1 MFRLTRSVTGRV
13 NGTIS
18 QRGGY
23 RPSRWLTH
31 WESERARGRE
41 GEREK
46 GGQRSVVVVVVVVVN
61 GYLSPMGPSPQ
72 KKDAQNQDHPVVS
85 SPRMDRD
92 AFIGDAIRALEALT
106 TTSKSPERVY
116 DQLCYDFPEI
126 DDLELQQLLRY
137 VYDCALSDD
146 PSRPRRHGVLGLLLG
161 DDRPADADGED
172 GTPLSPAS
180 PSRLPLTLE
189 TVLNTLKERADSSS
203 PDSTS
208 TSTSTTWQ
216 ALYGVHVFAL
226 ALTAPDAVR
235 VRFGSGLGTIPHY
248 LGMNNEALWSG
259 RFLTVVAAMLLRAM
273 KGKTTDPA
281 LALSVLEGAVLGSS
295 SRKVA
300 SAVFTMLLDV
310 SASASASACTMAST
324 RFRIATLRM
333 VAAASLTRRTHAEA
347 ALVGP
352 DVARRALFE
361 LAGPTMDL
369 GTSDPYVLMATS
381 VLLEHSVW
389 ELVQRG
395 TTRQRAEFAR
405 DLIDRGLWGKLCVAH
420 GASPSPL
427 PLSAAIHAKRA
438 LVMACACADELRG
451 WAVRVPGFSAAWA
464 RAGVATD
471 DDAEANADEGVETV
485 LRIAWSTLDD
495 GEAPRR
501 RHVRF
506 LRAAVAAVASGG
518 FADAAREA
526 ERLALTARLCKAL
539 EVPGEPST
547 EGVEGDD
554 VARQVAELR
563 AAVRSR
569 LAEVEVEVEVEA
581 EAKEGKGADASR
593 RKLAEEE
600 DEEEEEGERKDHGR
614 GVGRVARQQSVPQVE
629 GLREVDRLLKELAEL
644 AWSTSR
650 GGKLD

>member
-1 MFRLTRSVTGRV
+1 
-13 NGTIS
+13 
-18 QRGGY
+18 
-23 RPSRWLTH
+23 
-31 WESERARGRE
+31 
-41 GEREK
+41 
-46 GGQRSVVVVVVVVVN
+46 
-61 GYLSPMGPSPQ
+61 
-72 KKDAQNQDHPVVS
+72 
-85 SPRMDRD
+85 MDRD

-203 PDSTS
+203 PDSSSTS

-333 VAAASLTRRTHAEA
+333 VAAASLTRTHAEA

-361 LAGPTMDL
+361 LASPTMDL
-369 GTSDPYVLMATS
+369 ETSDPYVLMATS

-464 RAGVATD
+464 RDGVATD

-506 LRAAVAAVASGG
+506 LRAAVAAVSSGG

-569 LAEVEVEVEVEA
+569 LAEVEVEVEA
-581 EAKEGKGADASR
+581 EAKEGEGADASR